1 MAVVDLFD
9 LPREGVLLGIDP
21 GTATIGVAATD
32 RIRMMASP
40 VETILKKKL
49 APSLERLL
57 HIYDERA
64 AVGLIVGLPLNVD
77 GSMGP
82 RAQSVRTLVSSLLKV
97 RDLPVTFQDE
107 RYSSAEA
114 GDIMRAAGATRRNR
128 EARIDAS
135 AAAVILQD
143 ALSRLERR
151 P

>member
-49 APSLERLL
+49 APALERLFQ
-57 HIYDERA
+57 IYDQRE
-64 AVGLIVGLPLNVD
+64 AVALIIGLPLNAD
-77 GSMGP
+77 GTAGP
-82 RAQSVRTLVSSLLKV
+82 RVQSVRTLASSIRKV
-97 RDLPVTFQDE
+97 RDIPIAFQDE

-114 GDIMRAAGATRRNR
+114 ADMFRAAGASRQRR
-128 EARIDAS
+128 EAGIDA
-135 AAAVILQD
+135 AAATIILQD
-143 ALSRLERR
+143 ALSRLEQRR
-151 P
+151 